1 MKVFDSLSDEV
12 VELLKSGAV
21 GVIPT
26 DTVYGVVSCLSHKG
40 ALRRIYEVKGR
51 PLSKPVGTI
60 IIADANQLKNKVKT
74 DFVDGAKRYWPGTS
88 VVLPVDES
96 LKYAHKGYDSLPF
109 RIPGIE
115 SLRDFLS
122 RTGPLATSSANK
134 AGELPANTIEEAI
147 EVFGKAVDFYVDGG
161 DLSGRKPSRIVR
173 IEPTGEVTI
182 IRD

>member
-1 MKVFDSLSDEV
+1 MKVFDSLCDEV
-12 VELLKSGAV
+12 AELLKSGAV

-26 DTVYGVVSCLSHKG
+26 DTVYGVASCLSHEDAVG
-40 ALRRIYEVKGR
+40 RIYKVKER
-51 PLSKPVGTI
+51 PSSKPVGTI

-134 AGELPANTIEEAI
+134 AGDQPANTVQEAI
-147 EVFGKAVDFYVDGG
+147 EVFGNTVDFYVDGG
-161 DLSGRKPSRIVR
+161 DLSGRKPSKIVK
-173 IEPTGEVTI
+173 IEPSGEVTI
-182 IRD
+182 IRG